1 MADDKCDSLASLH
14 GDADRVPTAAH
25 TLGQLNGAV
34 QRQRITDAHRQRL
47 TTPEDHPFRKPLLS
61 QCRDELLSI
70 SGRRHALDQHAV
82 ERAARL
88 LAEADGLMTGLD
100 QLALD
105 ALRFAGRG
113 ERPELDGE
121 ALTGWRRGRSPRCDG
136 RCRAGPGRA
145 PRRGDRRCGRR
156 RRDDRRRGGH

>member
-1 MADDKCDSLASLH
+1 MADDKCDSLASLR

-25 TLGQLNGAV
+25 TLGQLHGAV
-34 QRQRITDAHRQRL
+34 QRQGITDAHRQRL

-88 LAEADGLMTGLD
+88 LAEADGLVTGLD
-100 QLALD
+100 QLALG
-105 ALRFAGRG
+105 APRFAGRRVALG
-113 ERPELDGE
+113 ARAAVRRALPRWTWAGSPAWRPPV
-121 ALTGWRRGRSPRCDG
+121 WSP
-136 RCRAGPGRA
+136 PTW
-145 PRRGDRRCGRR
+145 
-156 RRDDRRRGGH
+156 

>member
-61 QCRDELLSI
+61 QCRDELLSM

-88 LAEADGLMTGLD
+88 LAEADGLMT
-100 QLALD
+100 
-105 ALRFAGRG
+105 RSE
-113 ERPELDGE
+113 ERRVGKEC
-121 ALTGWRRGRSPRCDG
+121 RSRWWPD
-136 RCRAGPGRA
+136 
-145 PRRGDRRCGRR
+145 
-156 RRDDRRRGGH
+156 H